1 MTLEPWTSTFNFTI
15 LWNLFF
21 YVLFNCSY
29 FTPPQVY
36 KQCKILKSDK
46 RSIFL
51 VGIKYK
57 NEDN

>member
-1 MTLEPWTSTFNFTI
+1 MCYLTAPTLRPS
-15 LWNLFF
+15 
-21 YVLFNCSY
+21 
-29 FTPPQVY
+29 QVY
-36 KQCKILKSDK
+36 EQCKILKSDK